1 MEEFMSFCK
10 QYKWRILGVAI
21 GLLFCIL
28 VFTINFWRTL
38 LLSLVV
44 GVCFYFGTL
53 LDKGGRSGAAEFIA
67 RLFRKN

>member
-1 MEEFMSFCK
+1 MEDFMAFCK

-28 VFTINFWRTL
+28 VFTIGFWRTL

-44 GVCFYFGTL
+44 SVCFYFGAL
-53 LDKGGRSGAAEFIA
+53 LDKGGRNQLAEFFA